1 MKESHYNKGG
11 IEVIDFI
18 RDQLTPEEFNGFCK
32 GNILKYVPR
41 SNHKGDPIADAQKVR
56 DYADYWIS
64 ANLRVNKV
72 AELGQV
78 STEKAQE
85 LADTIVEL
93 RRDNAEL
100 KTVIERLKVEIDMHL
115 RDSKDVDSLLKTIKD
130 YRAEIARLKD
140 DKAQLEKLNKVRG
153 EQREK
158 YQHKNVELKEEIE
171 RLKQVDNERLIGQR
185 DLLEEREQ
193 KIRDLNTKA
202 KKAEKDR
209 FNSVK
214 MAEAL
219 RESVDRLQKE
229 NRSLKDVIEKKEK
242 DSVADGL
249 KPINYDKFKN
259 A

>member
-18 RDQLTPEEFNGFCK
+18 QDQLTPEEFNGFCK

-64 ANLRVNKV
+64 ANLRTKKVEAGILEKDDRMGELIDEAKMLRKVNG
-72 AELGQV
+72 ELENIIRQNNKELALRV

-100 KTVIERLKVEIDMHL
+100 KE
-115 RDSKDVDSLLKTIKD
+115 
-130 YRAEIARLKD
+130 
-140 DKAQLEKLNKVRG
+140 
-153 EQREK
+153 
-158 YQHKNVELKEEIE
+158 
-171 RLKQVDNERLIGQR
+171 
-185 DLLEEREQ
+185 DL
-193 KIRDLNTKA
+193 

-229 NRSLKDVIEKKEK
+229 NRRLKDAIEKKEK
-242 DSVADGL
+242 DSVADDVLDIDAILNTDDDGGD
-249 KPINYDKFKN
+249 PF
-259 A
+259 

>member
-1 MKESHYNKGG
+1 MKVSHYNKGG

-18 RDQLTPEEFNGFCK
+18 QDQLTPEEFNGFCK

-56 DYADYWIS
+56 DYADYWIN
-64 ANLRVNKV
+64 ANLRTNKI

-85 LADTIVEL
+85 LANTVVEL

-100 KTVIERLKVEIDMHL
+100 KE
-115 RDSKDVDSLLKTIKD
+115 
-130 YRAEIARLKD
+130 
-140 DKAQLEKLNKVRG
+140 
-153 EQREK
+153 
-158 YQHKNVELKEEIE
+158 
-171 RLKQVDNERLIGQR
+171 
-185 DLLEEREQ
+185 DL
-193 KIRDLNTKA
+193 

-229 NRSLKDVIEKKEK
+229 NRRLKDAIEKKEK
-242 DSVADGL
+242 DSVADDVLDIDAILNTDDDGGD
-249 KPINYDKFKN
+249 PF
-259 A
+259 

>member
-1 MKESHYNKGG
+1 MKESHYNTGD

-56 DYADYWIS
+56 DYADYWIN
-64 ANLRVNKV
+64 ANLRTNKV

-93 RRDNAEL
+93 RRANVEL
-100 KTVIERLKVEIDMHL
+100 KEGIETRKADIKHFRKRIDEL
-115 RDSKDVDSLLKTIKD
+115 RD
-130 YRAEIARLKD
+130 
-140 DKAQLEKLNKVRG
+140 DKLQLEKLNEVRG

-158 YQHKNVELKEEIE
+158 YQHENVKLKEEINELKDELRKSEEENVKASRE
-171 RLKQVDNERLIGQR
+171 RLS
-185 DLLEEREQ
+185 
-193 KIRDLNTKA
+193 
-202 KKAEKDR
+202 
-209 FNSVK
+209 SVK

-229 NRSLKDVIEKKEK
+229 KESHYAK
-242 DSVADGL
+242 FVEVQAQHEP
-249 KPINYDKFKN
+249 PIDEHVREEHRTDPAKIDYDKFKN

>member
-64 ANLRVNKV
+64 ANLRTNKV

-93 RRDNAEL
+93 RRECRSYVETLNVRNDEIEEL
-100 KTVIERLKVEIDMHL
+100 KAKNDKYKVRCKEL
-115 RDSKDVDSLLKTIKD
+115 
-130 YRAEIARLKD
+130 YAETLVLKD
-140 DKAQLEKLNKVRG
+140 DKTQLEELNKVRG
-153 EQREK
+153 DQREK
-158 YQHKNVELKEEIE
+158 FQRENVKLKEELKELKDELRKSEEENVKASRE
-171 RLKQVDNERLIGQR
+171 RL
-185 DLLEEREQ
+185 
-193 KIRDLNTKA
+193 
-202 KKAEKDR
+202 
-209 FNSVK
+209 NSVK

-219 RESVDRLQKE
+219 RESVDRMQKE
-229 NRSLKDVIEKKEK
+229 NRSLKDAPEKQEK
-242 DSVADGL
+242 DSVADDL
-249 KPINYDKFKN
+249 KAINYDKFKN